1 MKEVELTL
9 SSDNKNWMDTSVISD
24 TPKKITVIDPRP
36 HVAILKNILASTQTI
51 QEEDYTARELEN
63 LAGRTFHA
71 MLTSIVS
78 GRRAWVNGE
87 SAELAAHPNTIMA
100 FFGSEMNPIV
110 RDKLRYELDFDLDSL
125 TLKSLKKMNI
135 ESMDK
140 SLGTAVR
147 LSHFMREVGE
157 YVLSFMNPNQFVIH
171 EITFSRNGKMI
182 WLEEHEDWRVVQWTK
197 AQQEK
202 IDIDN
207 ANL

>member
-24 TPKKITVIDPRP
+24 TPRKITVIDPHP
-36 HVAILKNILASTQTI
+36 HVVILKNILASTQTI
-51 QEEDYTARELEN
+51 QEEEYSAKELHD
-63 LAGRTFHA
+63 LAGRTFHT
-71 MLTSIVS
+71 MLAAVVN

-87 SAELAAHPNTIMA
+87 DAATAAHPNNIMSS
-100 FFGSEMNPIV
+100 FGSEMHPIV
-110 RDKLRYELDFDLDSL
+110 RDKLRYELDFDLDAL

-135 ESMDK
+135 DTMDK

-157 YVLSFMNPNQFVIH
+157 YLLAFMNPNQFIIH
-171 EITFSRNGKMI
+171 ELSYSKNGKMI
-182 WLEEHEDWRVVQWTK
+182 WLEEHADWRVVQWTK

-207 ANL
+207 ATL